1 MDEKRLEEMSL
12 EEAFQYLEEI
22 IARMESREITLEE
35 SFQKYQEG
43 MILLKNCSEK
53 IDRVEKK
60 MLVLNENGE
69 ADEF

>member
-43 MILLKNCSEK
+43 MILLNNCSEK
-53 IDRVEKK
+53 IDRVDKK
-60 MLVLNENGE
+60 MLVRNENGE
-69 ADEF
+69 AEVF